1 MKIFDAI
8 IQGIIQGITEFLPV
22 SSSGHLAISQYFLG
36 IRESNLLFNV
46 YLHLGT
52 LFSVLFVYRK
62 IILKLI
68 INFFDFKNLFS
79 KKSRNKY
86 QKLIINLVI
95 ALLPLVFLFVPIPKI
110 KNLKS
115 LAKNLSESDSILP
128 VGIFLIFTSFLIL
141 IGFLCSK
148 SLNKRDKRN
157 KNKKNIFEIKPR
169 NSFLIGTAQML
180 AAVFPGLSRSGST
193 LSVGLM
199 QNIDKKSAIDFS
211 FIMGIPAIIAAS
223 ILEFKEAIETD
234 IKIEFIP
241 TIIGIT
247 ISAIIGFLSI
257 KLFKWLVSSNKLWIF
272 SIYTFVLG
280 LIIILFR

>member
-1 MKIFDAI
+1 M
-8 IQGIIQGITEFLPV
+8 PV

-36 IRESNLLFNV
+36 TDNENNLLFNV
-46 YLHLGT
+46 CLHLGT

-68 INFFDFKNLFS
+68 ISFFKLFENS
-79 KKSRNKY
+79 EKDKH
-86 QKLIINLVI
+86 QKLAINLII
-95 ALLPLVFLFVPIPKI
+95 ALLPLFFLFVPLPKI

-115 LAKNLSESDSILP
+115 LASSLSESGSLLP
-128 VGIFLIFTSFLIL
+128 IGISLIFTSILIL

-148 SLNKRDKRN
+148 SLNKT
-157 KNKKNIFEIKPR
+157 KKNIFEINSK
-169 NSFLIGTAQML
+169 NSFLIGFAQMF

-211 FIMGIPAIIAAS
+211 FLLGIPAIIAAS
-223 ILEFKEAIETD
+223 ILEFKEAIESG

-241 TIIGIT
+241 TIIGML
-247 ISAIIGFLSI
+247 ISAVFGFLSI
-257 KLFKWLVSSNKLWIF
+257 KLFKWLVSSDKLWIF
-272 SIYTFVLG
+272 SIYTFILG
-280 LIIILFR
+280 LIIIIFR

>member
-8 IQGIIQGITEFLPV
+8 IQGIIQGVTEFLPV

-36 IRESNLLFNV
+36 INNENNLLFNIC
-46 YLHLGT
+46 LHLGT

-68 INFFDFKNLFS
+68 IGFFELF
-79 KKSRNKY
+79 KKSEKNKY
-86 QKLIINLVI
+86 QKLVINLII
-95 ALLPLVFLFVPIPKI
+95 ALFPLFFLFVPVPKI

-115 LAKNLSESDSILP
+115 LASSLADSGSLLP
-128 VGIFLIFTSFLIL
+128 IGIFLIFTSILIL
-141 IGFLCSK
+141 IGFLYSK
-148 SLNKRDKRN
+148 YSNKR
-157 KNKKNIFEIKPR
+157 KKNIFEINAK
-169 NSFLIGTAQML
+169 NSFLIGFGQML

-193 LSVGLM
+193 LSIGLM

-211 FIMGIPAIIAAS
+211 FILGIPAIIAAS
-223 ILEFKEAIETD
+223 VLEFKEALESG

-241 TIIGIT
+241 TLIGMLIAAIT
-247 ISAIIGFLSI
+247 GFLSI
-257 KLFKWLVSSNKLWIF
+257 KLFKWLVSSNKLWVF

-280 LIIILFR
+280 LVIIIFK

>member
-8 IQGIIQGITEFLPV
+8 IQGIIQGVTEFLPV

-36 IRESNLLFNV
+36 TNNENNLLFNIC
-46 YLHLGT
+46 LHLGT

-68 INFFDFKNLFS
+68 IGFFELF
-79 KKSRNKY
+79 KKSEKNKY
-86 QKLIINLVI
+86 QKLVINLII
-95 ALLPLVFLFVPIPKI
+95 ALFPLFFLFVPIPKI

-115 LAKNLSESDSILP
+115 LASSLADSGSLLP
-128 VGIFLIFTSFLIL
+128 IGIFLIFTSILIL
-141 IGFLCSK
+141 IGFLYSK
-148 SLNKRDKRN
+148 YSNKR
-157 KNKKNIFEIKPR
+157 KKNIFEINAK
-169 NSFLIGTAQML
+169 NSFLIGFGQML

-193 LSVGLM
+193 LSIGLM

-211 FIMGIPAIIAAS
+211 FILGIPAIIAAS
-223 ILEFKEAIETD
+223 VLEFKEALESG

-241 TIIGIT
+241 TLIGMLIAAIT
-247 ISAIIGFLSI
+247 GFLSI
-257 KLFKWLVSSNKLWIF
+257 KLFKWLVSSNKLWVF

-280 LIIILFR
+280 LVIIIFK

>member
-36 IRESNLLFNV
+36 IKESNLLFNV

>member
-8 IQGIIQGITEFLPV
+8 IQGIVQGVTEFLPV

-36 IRESNLLFNV
+36 TDNENNLLFNV
-46 YLHLGT
+46 CLHLGT
-52 LFSVLFVYRK
+52 LFSVLFVYRQ

-68 INFFDFKNLFS
+68 ISFFELFKNS
-79 KKSRNKY
+79 EKDKY
-86 QKLIINLVI
+86 QKLTINLII
-95 ALLPLVFLFVPIPKI
+95 ALLPLFFLFVPLPKI

-115 LAKNLSESDSILP
+115 LASSLAESGSLLP
-128 VGIFLIFTSFLIL
+128 IGISLIFTSILIL

-148 SLNKRDKRN
+148 SSNKT
-157 KNKKNIFEIKPR
+157 KKNIFEINSK
-169 NSFLIGTAQML
+169 NSFLIGFAQMF

-211 FIMGIPAIIAAS
+211 FLLGIPAIIAAS
-223 ILEFKEAIETD
+223 ILEFKEAIESG

-241 TIIGIT
+241 TLVGML
-247 ISAIIGFLSI
+247 AAAVFGFLSI

-272 SIYTFVLG
+272 SIYTFILG
-280 LIIILFR
+280 LIIIIFR

>member
-8 IQGIIQGITEFLPV
+8 IQGIVQGVTEFLPV
-22 SSSGHLAISQYFLG
+22 SSSGHLAISQYLLG
-36 IRESNLLFNV
+36 TDNENNLLFNV
-46 YLHLGT
+46 CLHLGT

-68 INFFDFKNLFS
+68 ISFFELFKNS
-79 KKSRNKY
+79 EKDKY
-86 QKLIINLVI
+86 QKLAINLII
-95 ALLPLVFLFVPIPKI
+95 ALLPLFFLFVPLPKI

-115 LAKNLSESDSILP
+115 LASSLSESGSLLP
-128 VGIFLIFTSFLIL
+128 IGISLIFTSILIL

-148 SLNKRDKRN
+148 SLNKT
-157 KNKKNIFEIKPR
+157 KKNIFEINSK
-169 NSFLIGTAQML
+169 NSFLIGFAQMF

-211 FIMGIPAIIAAS
+211 FLLGIPAIIAAS
-223 ILEFKEAIETD
+223 ILEFKEAIESG
-234 IKIEFIP
+234 IKIELIP
-241 TIIGIT
+241 TLVGML
-247 ISAIIGFLSI
+247 AAAVFGFLSI

-272 SIYTFVLG
+272 SIYTFILG
-280 LIIILFR
+280 LIIIIFR

>member
-8 IQGIIQGITEFLPV
+8 IQGIVQGVTEFLPV

-36 IRESNLLFNV
+36 TDNENNLLFNV
-46 YLHLGT
+46 CLHLGT
-52 LFSVLFVYRK
+52 LFSVLFVYRQ

-68 INFFDFKNLFS
+68 ISFFELFKNS
-79 KKSRNKY
+79 EKDKY
-86 QKLIINLVI
+86 QKLTINLII
-95 ALLPLVFLFVPIPKI
+95 ALLPLFFLFVPLPKI

-115 LAKNLSESDSILP
+115 LASSLAESGSLLP
-128 VGIFLIFTSFLIL
+128 IGISLIFTSILIL

-148 SLNKRDKRN
+148 SSNKT
-157 KNKKNIFEIKPR
+157 KKNIFEINSK
-169 NSFLIGTAQML
+169 NSFLIGFAQMF

-199 QNIDKKSAIDFS
+199 QNINKKSAIDFS
-211 FIMGIPAIIAAS
+211 FLLGIPAIIAAS
-223 ILEFKEAIETD
+223 VLEFKEALESG

-241 TIIGIT
+241 TIIGML
-247 ISAIIGFLSI
+247 ISAVFGFLSI

-272 SIYTFVLG
+272 SIYTFILG
-280 LIIILFR
+280 LIIIIFR

>member
-8 IQGIIQGITEFLPV
+8 IQGIVQGVTEFLPV

-36 IRESNLLFNV
+36 TDNENNLLFNV
-46 YLHLGT
+46 CLHLGT
-52 LFSVLFVYRK
+52 LFSVLFVYRQ

-68 INFFDFKNLFS
+68 ISFFELFKNS
-79 KKSRNKY
+79 EKDKY
-86 QKLIINLVI
+86 QKLAINLII
-95 ALLPLVFLFVPIPKI
+95 ALLPLFFLFVPLPKI

-115 LAKNLSESDSILP
+115 LASSLSESGSLLP
-128 VGIFLIFTSFLIL
+128 IGISLIFTSILIL

-148 SLNKRDKRN
+148 SLNKT
-157 KNKKNIFEIKPR
+157 KKNIFEINSK
-169 NSFLIGTAQML
+169 NSFLIGFAQMF

-199 QNIDKKSAIDFS
+199 QNINKKSAIDFS
-211 FIMGIPAIIAAS
+211 FLLGIPAIIAAS
-223 ILEFKEAIETD
+223 ILEFKEAIESG

-241 TIIGIT
+241 TLVGML
-247 ISAIIGFLSI
+247 AAAVFGFLSI

-272 SIYTFVLG
+272 SIYTFILG
-280 LIIILFR
+280 LIIIIFR

>member
-1 MKIFDAI
+1 M
-8 IQGIIQGITEFLPV
+8 
-22 SSSGHLAISQYFLG
+22 
-36 IRESNLLFNV
+36 
-46 YLHLGT
+46 
-52 LFSVLFVYRK
+52 
-62 IILKLI
+62 
-68 INFFDFKNLFS
+68 
-79 KKSRNKY
+79 
-86 QKLIINLVI
+86 
-95 ALLPLVFLFVPIPKI
+95 
-110 KNLKS
+110 
-115 LAKNLSESDSILP
+115 P